1 MRRSTSRSR
10 FLSSPLKAM
19 LADFPMGIVLLI
31 LTPLLVATLG
41 LLAMVLLAVAFAQ
54 ALCGQKIKPSSV
66 FRSMSNTSVKGW

>member
-1 MRRSTSRSR
+1 MRRSRY
-10 FLSSPLKAM
+10 LSQPSLSPLKDT
-19 LADFPMGIVLLI
+19 LGDFLQAIALLI

-66 FRSMSNTSVKGW
+66 FRSMSSISLKGW